1 MGEETMQPSEKLKD
15 SLEKYSYERKIKMH
29 PEQYL
34 YFSHSLLK
42 VFWTSTG
49 KITQRFSTLNLK
61 KWAKIFLSNLFKFRI
76 NMNWYFGAFSF

>member
-1 MGEETMQPSEKLKD
+1 MVRAEIGRSLKMGEETMQPSEKLKD

-42 VFWTSTG
+42 VF
-49 KITQRFSTLNLK
+49 
-61 KWAKIFLSNLFKFRI
+61 
-76 NMNWYFGAFSF
+76 